1 MYAMMALRLSSS
13 EGAGEKGAARVLLE
27 RWRGGEEIKAGAG
40 EGVGGGEETKAS
52 EWCCRLVE
60 LER

>member
-1 MYAMMALRLSSS
+1 MY
-13 EGAGEKGAARVLLE
+13 AGEKGAARVLLE
-27 RWRGGEEIKAGAG
+27 RWRGGEEIKVGAG
-40 EGVGGGEETKAS
+40 EEVGGGEETKAS